1 MKKIKINFFGL
12 LLIVSTHGF
21 AQEAA
26 DTAFEKTVFWQISGN
41 GLKDTSY
48 LFGTSHPI
56 FREDIHIAGNMLE
69 ALLKAKA
76 VFFENIPVENYDSLF
91 RAMNIMNKP
100 RLRRLLGSISYNL
113 LTDILKKYND
123 TIINDPL
130 FLWMTPQYLNSRV
143 MWDVFGSR
151 LTTFDNILMAIAVGN
166 DQPIFALD
174 RKEVRAEVM
183 EMNSLDQQA
192 NNLYRFIE
200 DIDKSTAAFKKRI
213 KDFTALY
220 YTGNIGYMYTR
231 NIYRRINNQL
241 NGMQIVRVSIADDLL
256 DKRNKSWIPVM
267 EASMK
272 IQLSF
277 FAAGVVHLA
286 GRNGLINLLRKK
298 GYTVSP
304 IFLQYK

>member
-1 MKKIKINFFGL
+1 MKKIKIYFFGL
-12 LLIVSTHGF
+12 LLIASIHGF

-48 LFGTSHPI
+48 LFGTDHPI
-56 FREDIHIAGNMLE
+56 FREDIHIADNMLE
-69 ALLKAKA
+69 ILLKAKA
-76 VFFENIPVENYDSLF
+76 VFFEYIPAVNNDSVF

-113 LTDILKKYND
+113 LTGIFKRYND
-123 TIINDPL
+123 TIVNDPL
-130 FLWMTPQYLNSRV
+130 FLWMTPRYLNARV
-143 MWDVFGSR
+143 IKDIFGSR
-151 LTTFDNILMAIAVGN
+151 LTNFDDILMAIAVGN

-174 RKEVRAEVM
+174 RKEVRTELM

-192 NNLYRFIE
+192 NNLYSLIE
-200 DIDKSTAAFKKRI
+200 NIDKSTAVYTKHI
-213 KDFTALY
+213 KDLAALY

-231 NIYRRINNQL
+231 NNYLRINNQL
-241 NGMQIVRVSIADDLL
+241 NGMQIVRVPIAEDLL
-256 DKRNKSWIPVM
+256 DKRNKSWLPVM
-267 EASMK
+267 ETSMK
-272 IQLSF
+272 VQLSF
-277 FAAGVVHLA
+277 FAAGAAHLA

-304 IFLQYK
+304 IFLEYK